1 MGEIEKEE
9 LSKMAQ
15 ALTDE
20 AQEIVARYI
29 SGEILLAEIGKR
41 YRKMEAAINLTEQA
55 LSLGKA

>member
-20 AQEIVARYI
+20 AQEIVVRYI

-41 YRKMEAAINLTEQA
+41 YRKMEAAISLTEQA